1 MSDADSEISNQNSET
16 IYSLEYR
23 ETQKFKEFL
32 GYLKDK
38 NVCLAVVKCK
48 KVDLMCLTVS

>member
-1 MSDADSEISNQNSET
+1 MSEADSEISNQNSET

-38 NVCLAVVKCK
+38 NVCLAVVKCR
-48 KVDLMCLTVS
+48 CLAPRI